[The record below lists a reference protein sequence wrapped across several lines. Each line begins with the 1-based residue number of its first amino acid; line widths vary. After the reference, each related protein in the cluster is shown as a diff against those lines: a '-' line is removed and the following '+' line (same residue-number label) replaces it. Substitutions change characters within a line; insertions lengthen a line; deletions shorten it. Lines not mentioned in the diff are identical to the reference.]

1 MIALLYFILA
11 GVTAFAAAPSL
22 VDEAG
27 YLKGDQKTAV
37 EAQLKAMEDKHHIR
51 LAVVTKKT
59 LDGQKTGE
67 FANALLDKDYNDG
80 TAGAVLLVINKKGKD
95 GKTDW
100 YIATDKK
107 AKEIIP
113 GKDSI
118 EKISK
123 AVVPLMKEKKYADAF
138 KTYADKTDEFYT
150 YYEENGEALG
160 TEKEDNDGLF
170 YIAVIIMFGLSFLV
184 KRAVRRHL
192 EAEMNNVVPAAA
204 ADNYM
209 KPGSFNITNSSDIFL
224 YMDID
229 RTPLSQFNDH
239 DDDDGDVDTSSDDDD
254 HGGGGGS
261 FFDDDDGG
269 CDSSDDD

>member
-1 MIALLYFILA
+1 
-11 GVTAFAAAPSL
+11 
-22 VDEAG
+22 
-27 YLKGDQKTAV
+27 
-37 EAQLKAMEDKHHIR
+37 
-51 LAVVTKKT
+51 
-59 LDGQKTGE
+59 
-67 FANALLDKDYNDG
+67 
-80 TAGAVLLVINKKGKD
+80 
-95 GKTDW
+95 
-100 YIATDKK
+100 
-107 AKEIIP
+107 
-113 GKDSI
+113 
-118 EKISK
+118 
-123 AVVPLMKEKKYADAF
+123 MKEKKYADAF